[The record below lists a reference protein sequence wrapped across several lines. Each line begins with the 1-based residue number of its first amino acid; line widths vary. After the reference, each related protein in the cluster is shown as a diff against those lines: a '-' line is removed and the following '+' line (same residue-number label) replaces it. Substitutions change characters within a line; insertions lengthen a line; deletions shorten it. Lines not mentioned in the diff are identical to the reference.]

1 MEEAL
6 NQKLSK
12 IKYMIFYKIT
22 GVFIYSSILISIATS
37 FITEY
42 QETKS
47 HLENKTSRLNEL
59 NYKNQVLSN
68 NQSEL
73 EELEENFR
81 QKLMSNR
88 SYNEFRAELEQNF
101 RKIIDKVNQ
110 KYELPKPITLDSA
123 VPVLNNKVYKN
134 APSEVKSLKVKLSYA
149 ASDTGNFIDIAEDIY
164 NNVREELEI
173 TGLYMDKAEVLNAG
187 NIDNILDG
195 KDPILIE
202 GQLTFYNR
210 ELILDKK

>member
-42 QETKS
+42 QDTNS
-47 HLENKTSRLNEL
+47 RLENKTLRLNEL
-59 NYKNQVLSN
+59 SYKNQVLSN

-101 RKIIDKVNQ
+101 REIIDKINQ
-110 KYELPKPITLDSA
+110 KYELPRPITLDSA

-164 NNVREELEI
+164 NNVKEELEI